1 LEPAAS
7 LRGHIVASWRLIMR
21 FPGGRKFAAVAVPF
35 VVVAGALTFTAIPA
49 HAIDSCTPNQTLIQE
64 AQGEEQLGD
73 TWVYVEE
80 DAIDEGDYATA
91 LLAYVEAGDAFKEA
105 DKLYALAC
113 A

>member
-1 LEPAAS
+1 
-7 LRGHIVASWRLIMR
+7 MR

-49 HAIDSCTPNQTLIQE
+49 HAIVACTPNQTLIQE
-64 AQGEEQLGD
+64 AQAAQNEGD
-73 TWVYVEE
+73 GWVYVEE
-80 DAIDEGDYATA
+80 DAIDDGDYD
-91 LLAYVEAGDAFKEA
+91 LANYAYIKAGIAYKEA